1 MLPKTGN
8 YFPSEVTHLGL
19 GKIPILPS
27 QLTESFMKEPLIFWA
42 VCSLMGCSIAE
53 RSPLLKHAAF
63 SSTNFENIFK
73 WESEAETPPGTV
85 YEVQY
90 KRYGDE
96 DWLQKSECQNIT
108 QPFCNL
114 THETENF
121 RERYY
126 ARVRAV
132 IQNCCSSDWVPSQR
146 FYPREDTT
154 IGKPEVKYV
163 PSIRSIK
170 FFIQPP
176 YTPLRDEDGSQLT
189 VEDIYSRFG
198 TIDYHMTLFS
208 QKTHQEWEKNEN
220 NKEFEVS
227 DLNPDTEYN
236 VTIYLKHLEKR
247 SQPRVFSISTL
258 PDNTWLLYCV
268 GGITFATGSLFA
280 VVCYAIYK
288 YIKQRTARPKSL
300 DFRGISAF
308 QPLMLTVEHI
318 ISPIND
324 LSKPVPYTPDV
335 QLMPINMLQQT
346 SLFPLPITAYQ
357 QQANVL
363 AFQPIIQPVNQANGF
378 PSAYTPQ
385 IAQEN
390 LPCTLNKKPL
400 ALTYGVCI
408 ESPRCINRRNS
419 QSDQML
425 QDVSPERFV
434 IGKLKTKTPGD
445 RYCDENYKEQRPK
458 LVERELWESSDTDMT
473 GVAFSMGPM
482 QQLMLQTDCEEAKLH
497 MPQQSL
503 SLLQEGG
510 NYRRQMAGLLPLLS
524 LLTVDTNSVSE
535 DGHSPSSSSPLLKS
549 VCTCDD
555 LPGECSTGQLMS
567 LDSLSYPENKLKP
580 PDFQTT
586 DVLSAAREPGCLEL
600 NTFAPHASGSI
611 QDNDT
616 LLTMLFRDL
625 DLKI

>member
-1 MLPKTGN
+1 MTWKVPFNASSL
-8 YFPSEVTHLGL
+8 V
-19 GKIPILPS
+19 
-27 QLTESFMKEPLIFWA
+27 PL
-42 VCSLMGCSIAE
+42 GCSIAE

-73 WESEAETPPGTV
+73 WESEADTPPGTV

-114 THETENF
+114 TNETENF

-126 ARVRAV
+126 ARVRAIV
-132 IQNCCSSDWVPSQR
+132 QNCCSSDWVCSQR

-163 PSIRSIK
+163 PSVRSIK

-189 VEDIYSRFG
+189 VEDIYSRFD
-198 TIDYHMTLFS
+198 TIDYHVMLFS

-227 DLNPDTEYN
+227 NLNPDTAYN

-247 SQPRVFSISTL
+247 SQPRVFCVSTL
-258 PDNTWLLYCV
+258 PDTTWLLYCV
-268 GGITFATGSLFA
+268 GGITFATGSLFV
-280 VVCYAIYK
+280 VVCYVIYK

-324 LSKPVPYTPDV
+324 LSKTTLYTPDV
-335 QLMPINMLQQT
+335 QLMPINLLQQT
-346 SLFPLPITAYQ
+346 SLFHLQKTSYQ

-363 AFQPIIQPVNQANGF
+363 AFQPIIQPVSQADGF
-378 PSAYTPQ
+378 PSAYAPQ

-390 LPCTLNKKPL
+390 LPCMLNKKPL

-419 QSDQML
+419 QPDQML
-425 QDVSPERFV
+425 QDISPERFV
-434 IGKLKTKTPGD
+434 SGKLKTETPGE

-458 LVERELWESSDTDMT
+458 LVERGLWESRDTDMT
-473 GVAFSMGPM
+473 GSVFSMGPA

-503 SLLQEGG
+503 SLLKEGG
-510 NYRRQMAGLLPLLS
+510 NYRWQMAGLLPLLS
-524 LLTVDTNSVSE
+524 SLTVDTNSVSE
-535 DGHSPSSSSPLLKS
+535 DGLPPSSSSPLLKS

-567 LDSLSYPENKLKP
+567 LDALSYPENKRKP

-586 DVLSAAREPGCLEL
+586 DVLPAAREPGCLEL
-600 NTFAPHASGSI
+600 NAIAPHASSSI
-611 QDNDT
+611 QNTDM
-616 LLTMLFRDL
+616 LFTMLFRDL
-625 DLKI
+625 DLKVQWEHGQNENTLMC